1 VCSLRQALR
10 RLRLKDGDIVVVRN
24 GYDLKNLMNAARG
37 MKNLPNCP
45 VVVVQDSIH
54 RLSKEYLAKL
64 VRTAKSPADSAST
77 VEVP

>member
-1 VCSLRQALR
+1 MRQALR

-24 GYDLKNLMNAARG
+24 GSDLKKLMEAARG
-37 MKNLPNCP
+37 MKNLPNCQ
-45 VVVVQDSIH
+45 VIVAQNSIH
-54 RLSKEYLAKL
+54 RLSKEYLVKL